1 LRWLA
6 ALLATFACQLPQA
19 KIWQLQESQQ
29 QHQLPGT
36 IFKALAK
43 IVTFSMSFYLNK
55 IFKDFSACYLLGKE
69 TIKTVSFML
78 LISFALISKNH
89 LQMQVSVCNPF

>member
-43 IVTFSMSFYLNK
+43 MVIFSMSFYLNK
-55 IFKDFSACYLLGKE
+55 IFKAFSANYPN
-69 TIKTVSFML
+69 TISLNPCTPL
-78 LISFALISKNH
+78 NISNNLNNVLFHCFNK
-89 LQMQVSVCNPF
+89 